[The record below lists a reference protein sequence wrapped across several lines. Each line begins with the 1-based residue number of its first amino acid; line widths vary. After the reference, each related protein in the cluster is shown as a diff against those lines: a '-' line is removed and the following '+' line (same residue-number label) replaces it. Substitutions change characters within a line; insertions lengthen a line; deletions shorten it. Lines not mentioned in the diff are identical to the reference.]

1 MPLIS
6 YLLIPTFPPSPH
18 PHIPPIPLCPISS
31 ILSSP
36 HAPPL
41 LPHPSLPSPFPCSEP
56 GSGTYPPATCACKW
70 AASVFG
76 PSLPNLPN
84 LLALDIAGRPL
95 LTGPRDYRPLA
106 ARLAHPPRAH
116 AAKTGAWRL
125 MWRPCG
131 TTHATPSTAVVAAGA
146 IGEEATVGERH
157 RPSTPSLA
165 HTRTRPFTSLQGP
178 GTGDCLLAI
187 PSTLC
192 LRLSLTDLPGRRC
205 IQEVGGGGGEHDLL
219 YLPSLLPYAMDFPP
233 AADLRIEF
241 LAQAPCSSPP
251 TPTPRLPLC
260 FSARAHSA
268 ASPLRPPPLIV
279 LERIC
284 TGPLPTGQ
292 GTTFPIPFLP
302 YYLSL
307 HFPLQTLL
315 TCAPPSSRL
324 PLALP
329 HITPGGGVL
338 RVLHDRAGHYKRTS
352 RFIVLEV
359 RHSGGGEA

>member
-1 MPLIS
+1 MPVPSWTGFEWDFDKALR
-6 YLLIPTFPPSPH
+6 LPAARCPPRPPPTR
-18 PHIPPIPLCPISS
+18 
-31 ILSSP
+31 
-36 HAPPL
+36 
-41 LPHPSLPSPFPCSEP
+41 
-56 GSGTYPPATCACKW
+56 ACCQNRRM
-70 AASVFG
+70 AADVASVWRGPMVMAAVEKLVRGTEWGRLNVLLGFG
-76 PSLPNLPN
+76 YVELSLSQQV
-84 LLALDIAGRPL
+84 
-95 LTGPRDYRPLA
+95 
-106 ARLAHPPRAH
+106 RLS
-116 AAKTGAWRL
+116 GAWQMGWDGVNPAPWEEGR
-125 MWRPCG
+125 G
-131 TTHATPSTAVVAAGA
+131 AGGGWSHFA
-146 IGEEATVGERH
+146 GGGRIAH

-205 IQEVGGGGGEHDLL
+205 IQKVGGGGGEHDLL

-241 LAQAPCSSPP
+241 LAQVGSCRGWIARRPAPLPP
-251 TPTPRLPLC
+251 LLHPAFLSASLLAPILQPPHFGPL
-260 FSARAHSA
+260 
-268 ASPLRPPPLIV
+268 LIV